1 MFTFDRLELLG
12 CLFLKKHPYFTLP
25 GGFGGEHRGGFDR
38 GGFRGR
44 GGDRGGFRGG
54 RGGERGGY
62 GPGKM
67 DARSDMNLLEHF
79 LAALASVG
87 E

>member
-1 MFTFDRLELLG
+1 MVSWFLLPESLRIWDAACHSFTDSLHNFSS
-12 CLFLKKHPYFTLP
+12 P
-25 GGFGGEHRGGFDR
+25 GGFGGDRRGGFDR

-54 RGGERGGY
+54 RGGDRGGF

-67 DARSDMNLLEHF
+67 DARSDTVPLTVL
-79 LAALASVG
+79 G
-87 E
+87 T

>member
-1 MFTFDRLELLG
+1 MFLFSSQGKHSNHLTFCQRLTNCHLVVLLS
-12 CLFLKKHPYFTLP
+12 
-25 GGFGGEHRGGFDR
+25 GGFGGERRGGFER

-54 RGGERGGY
+54 RGGDRGGF

-67 DARSDMNLLEHF
+67 DARSDSFKLK
-79 LAALASVG
+79 
-87 E
+87 

>member
-1 MFTFDRLELLG
+1 MQ
-12 CLFLKKHPYFTLP
+12 LKQLPYSHLA

-44 GGDRGGFRGG
+44 GGDRGGFRGS

-62 GPGKM
+62 GTGKM
-67 DARSDMNLLEHF
+67 DARS
-79 LAALASVG
+79 V
-87 E
+87 

>member
-1 MFTFDRLELLG
+1 MQ
-12 CLFLKKHPYFTLP
+12 LKQLPHSTLP

-44 GGDRGGFRGG
+44 GGERGAFRGG

-67 DARSDMNLLEHF
+67 DARSDMTTLICQNGF
-79 LAALASVG
+79 Q
-87 E
+87 